1 MVGLLFLILF
11 LSVIAGTYYYTR
23 HILSIKKRIAWLV
36 SVPLLT
42 FYGLFFKECTTKLF
56 TPLYCLVNSNTKIKE
71 HISPEDWKKK
81 SSKIIDVR
89 LQNLGEF
96 DFLTSNLDKSKY
108 IEDINIDGINYNL
121 LFFNKNMTNL
131 AIYISNNHKLFG
143 KDIYL
148 YYDIDINKPI
158 ISLEE
163 YVSEY
168 RGMSG
173 SNNVSSCNDNV
184 LSDLRN
190 YFIENYLNRQ

>member
-11 LSVIAGTYYYTR
+11 SSVIAGTYYYTR
-23 HILSIKKRIAWLV
+23 HMSSIKKRMALV
-36 SVPLLT
+36 IGIPLLLC
-42 FYGLFFKECTTKLF
+42 YMLFFKPLTAKIV
-56 TPLYCLVNSNTKIKE
+56 TPLYCLVHSNTQIKE
-71 HISPEDWKKK
+71 YISPEQWKKE
-81 SSKIIDVR
+81 SSRTIDVR
-89 LQNLGEF
+89 LKNLGEF

-173 SNNVSSCNDNV
+173 SNNVSSCNDDV
-184 LSDLRN
+184 LSDLRK